1 MIGALYLKEIVLI
14 VDIPTQRLVSLVTDI
29 NDKQSNQL
37 QDFRNTLRNHKRT
50 EQNLELYG
58 SLDAL
63 I

>member
-14 VDIPTQRLVSLVTDI
+14 VGFPTQRLVSLVTDI

>member
-14 VDIPTQRLVSLVTDI
+14 VDYPTQRLVSLLTYI

-50 EQNLELYG
+50 KQNMDLYG
-58 SLDAL
+58 SSDAL